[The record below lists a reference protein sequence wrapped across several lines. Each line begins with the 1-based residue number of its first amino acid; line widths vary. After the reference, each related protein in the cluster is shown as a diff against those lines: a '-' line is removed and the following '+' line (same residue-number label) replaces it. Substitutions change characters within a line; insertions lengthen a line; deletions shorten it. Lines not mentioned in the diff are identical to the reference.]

1 MYSVQMS
8 AMSPTRA
15 NHFIISEPLPGNVWP
30 RSTCVVHEAVRVQ
43 FWLNFALPRCRELR
57 PCSWIATAPFNKE
70 LYLEAVAYCIASS
83 FRGKAALDEPLA
95 CQLVHFWSRAGI
107 IVGRASRSARIAQ
120 IQLQDFLQLVLEQR
134 HKALHDRRTTYDGEI

>member
-1 MYSVQMS
+1 M
-8 AMSPTRA
+8 
-15 NHFIISEPLPGNVWP
+15 
-30 RSTCVVHEAVRVQ
+30 VHEAVRVQ

-57 PCSWIATAPFNKE
+57 PCSWILLFCCHRTASEACIATAPFNKE

-134 HKALHDRRTTYDGEI
+134 HKALHDRRTTYDGEL